1 MEIYLLLS
9 IALMAFLYA
18 SVGHGGASGYHAVM
32 ALFLVS
38 PLEMKS
44 TALTL
49 NIFVA
54 GVSFYHYYR
63 AGYFKWKLFFP
74 FALGSIPFAF
84 LGGAIQIQEEI
95 YKGVLGLF
103 LIFAVLKMLGCIGVK
118 NKAITKLP
126 TSTGIAFGTL
136 LGFISGL
143 LGIGGGIILSPVLLL
158 FSWAKMKDAAAV
170 SALFIFVNS
179 ISGLIGLISS
189 GNYNAVDNLHF
200 WIGIALVA
208 GFAGSYMGSR
218 KMRNSGV
225 RKLLA
230 LVLSLASIKLLYA
243 FIIYAFI

>member
-1 MEIYLLLS
+1 M
-9 IALMAFLYA
+9 
-18 SVGHGGASGYHAVM
+18 GHGGASGYHAVM

-74 FALGSIPFAF
+74 FAIGSIPFAF

-118 NKAITKLP
+118 NKGITKLP

-143 LGIGGGIILSPVLLL
+143 IRYWRRDYIEPCII
-158 FSWAKMKDAAAV
+158 
-170 SALFIFVNS
+170 
-179 ISGLIGLISS
+179 
-189 GNYNAVDNLHF
+189 
-200 WIGIALVA
+200 
-208 GFAGSYMGSR
+208 
-218 KMRNSGV
+218 
-225 RKLLA
+225 
-230 LVLSLASIKLLYA
+230 A
-243 FIIYAFI
+243 F